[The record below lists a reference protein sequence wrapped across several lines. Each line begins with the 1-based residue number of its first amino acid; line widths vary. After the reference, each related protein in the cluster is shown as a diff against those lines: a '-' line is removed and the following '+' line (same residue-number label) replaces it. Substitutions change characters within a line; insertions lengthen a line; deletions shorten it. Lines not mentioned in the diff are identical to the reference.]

1 MGVTNPN
8 GTGNYKSF
16 YNSDTK
22 RFWIQLNTKL
32 NPPKFICTDANTG
45 KKFDTHEIGGRFMGV
60 YHFVDVIEGR
70 DVDKIGF
77 DLYDSTA
84 NEVAHVQAS
93 LGARATRNLLNC
105 LMSMTP
111 EQFKKGIVN
120 LQLRA
125 SKGKDNEGN
134 YTLEKKTSTGE
145 KVFELEFWLKGMA
158 EKGERIWG
166 YYGEKCEDKD
176 GKENTK
182 YMSALEDAKED
193 KGNSLTLFWK
203 KQIKTNDLIN
213 RLNGLISEGLKSEGW
228 SVEVGMSSKQKP
240 FVKLVSLDNTPKTT
254 DSTSPTEDDEIPVSA
269 AVEDELPF

>member
-22 RFWIQLNTKL
+22 RFWIQLNTKM
-32 NPPKFICTDANTG
+32 NPPKFVCTNAATSE
-45 KKFDTHEIGGRFMGV
+45 KFDTHEIGGRFMGL
-60 YHFVDVIEGR
+60 YHFVDVISGQ

-77 DLYDSTA
+77 DLYDATA

-93 LGARATRNLLNC
+93 LGARATRNMLNC
-105 LMSMTP
+105 LMSLTP
-111 EQFKKGIVN
+111 EQFQKGVVN

-125 SKGKDNEGN
+125 SKGKDDDGN
-134 YTLEKKTSTGE
+134 YTIEKKTKIGE
-145 KVFELEFWLKGMA
+145 KIFELEFWLKGMA

-240 FVKLVSLDNTPKTT
+240 FVKLVSLDTTPTT
-254 DSTSPTEDDEIPVSA
+254 DTKSSNEDDDIPPVA
-269 AVEDELPF
+269 GDDQDVPF